1 MKGVDSFIISPSN
14 SRLYDN
20 VFEFESGSLIM
31 SSSIEN
37 HEHTNREA
45 DVVSTPINYE
55 GPIVPGS
62 KIIVHHNVFRKYYDM
77 RGEENYASGLVM
89 GDIYMVDMFQVYMYK
104 NKSDYGWTA
113 IDPYCFVAPI
123 ANDNTFNVSS
133 EKEMFG
139 HLIYNTKYLE
149 SQGVYSGDVVSFRP
163 DSEYEFNID
172 GKKLYRINSNN
183 ICLKHPE
190 R

>member
-1 MKGVDSFIISPSN
+1 MRAVDSFIVSPDKAQ
-14 SRLYDN
+14 LYDSNMEIGN
-20 VFEFESGSLIM
+20 VSLVM

-37 HEHTNREA
+37 HEHTNRKA
-45 DVVSTPINYE
+45 NVISTPINYN

-62 KIIVHHNVFRKYYDM
+62 QIVVHHNVFRKYYDM
-77 RGEENYASGLVM
+77 RGTEKHASGLVF
-89 GDIYMVDMFQVYMYK
+89 GDVYMVDAFQVYMYK
-104 NKSDYGWTA
+104 NKNDYGWTA

-123 ANDNTFNVSS
+123 VNDNPFNVSS

-149 SQGVYSGDVVSFRP
+149 SQGVLSGDIVSFRP
-163 DSEYEFNID
+163 DSEYEFSID
-172 GKKLYRINSNN
+172 GNKLYRINSNN